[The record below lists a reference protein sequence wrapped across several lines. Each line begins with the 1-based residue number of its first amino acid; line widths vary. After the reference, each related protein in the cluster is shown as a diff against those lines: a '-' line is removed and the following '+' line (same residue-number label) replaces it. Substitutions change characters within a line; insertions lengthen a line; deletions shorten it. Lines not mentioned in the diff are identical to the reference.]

1 MPFSRKK
8 TQKRMKPGKN
18 GKKGKKEKT
27 RVKKHSKKTTRK
39 YAKRAKKLIGS
50 AKGIDSNC
58 PNAQVNCNLLDKHYT
73 EGNKL
78 NETWDTCINM
88 NGINNH
94 IIYITSKNVLIK
106 SVETPQVPEF
116 VVKLANAEEPQT
128 CKIMIE
134 DKYVACF
141 LKICGQW
148 YAMMRLFGKTLNT
161 GYLARTEKNKVFYQI
176 DNIEID
182 ANDPSSGTG
191 IIKIPKDSYK
201 ESGSSPF
208 FSTSSAKAIELN
220 DKCFTN
226 INKQT
231 GNVFNVLQRFR
242 QQKLLAN
249 DAKHE
254 VANDVIGDVI
264 GDVGEDVFEPF

>member
-1 MPFSRKK
+1 MPFRNKRQKEEKKQKQKRTKKNKKVKTRANKRSRKYS
-8 TQKRMKPGKN
+8 KRTNKLSGLGK
-18 GKKGKKEKT
+18 GVE
-27 RVKKHSKKTTRK
+27 
-39 YAKRAKKLIGS
+39 
-50 AKGIDSNC
+50 DNC
-58 PNAQVNCNLLDKHYT
+58 PNSQVNCNLLDKHYT

-116 VVKLANAEEPQT
+116 VVKLANTGEPQT

-134 DKYVACF
+134 DKYIACF

-161 GYLARTEKNKVFYQI
+161 GVLARTEKNKVFYRINNI
-176 DNIEID
+176 DID
-182 ANDPSSGTG
+182 ANDPSNGTG
-191 IIKIPKDSYK
+191 LIVIPKDSYK
-201 ESGSSPF
+201 ESDFSPF
-208 FSTSSAKAIELN
+208 FSTSKTKVIELN
-220 DKCFTN
+220 DKCFEN
-226 INKQT
+226 INKQS

-242 QQKLLAN
+242 QQKLIAN
-249 DAKHE
+249 EAKNE
-254 VANDVIGDVI
+254 VLVDVIGDA
-264 GDVGEDVFEPF
+264 GDFLLE

>member
-1 MPFSRKK
+1 MPFSRNRN
-8 TQKRMKPGKN
+8 KRQ
-18 GKKGKKEKT
+18 KEKKKQKQTKKSKKNKKVKT
-27 RVKKHSKKTTRK
+27 RANKRSRKHSKRTN
-39 YAKRAKKLIGS
+39 KLSGVG
-50 AKGIDSNC
+50 KGVESNC

-116 VVKLANAEEPQT
+116 VVKLADNPDSQS

-134 DKYVACF
+134 DKYIACF

-161 GYLARTEKNKVFYQI
+161 GMLARTEKNKVFYRINNI
-176 DNIEID
+176 DID
-182 ANDPSSGTG
+182 ANDPSNGTG
-191 IIKIPKDSYK
+191 LIAIPKDSYK
-201 ESGSSPF
+201 ESDSSPF
-208 FSTSSAKAIELN
+208 FSTSRTKVIELH
-220 DKCFTN
+220 DKCFEN
-226 INKQT
+226 INKQS

-242 QQKLLAN
+242 QEKLVAN
-249 DAKHE
+249 EAKNE
-254 VANDVIGDVI
+254 VVNDVIGEA
-264 GDVGEDVFEPF
+264 GDFLFE